1 MWYRVASLKPRIRSH
16 VHISRHV
23 YRGNDWYVLSDRVTG
38 KYHRISTQ
46 AYHIVGLMNG
56 KRSLKEIWDA
66 ACSHLKE
73 SMPTQDE
80 VIHLLSNLHH
90 SDILMADIQP
100 DTADLHDRMVK
111 EKKAN
116 RINMIRSPMS
126 IKIPLLDPDK
136 YLTFFK
142 PVTDLF
148 ICRSSFAIWL
158 MVVITAVVMAI
169 VHLNELTQNV
179 TDRILGM
186 ENIILLWFVY
196 PFVKLLHELGH
207 ACCVKKWD
215 GEVHDVG
222 IMFLVFIPIPYIDAS
237 ASICFSQKKRR
248 MIVDAAGIIIELFL
262 AACALFLWLNIE
274 PGLVSAICF
283 NIMIIAGISTLLFNG
298 NPLLKFDA
306 YYILCDAIEI
316 PNLASKSNQFVG
328 YLLKKNL
335 LQVKD
340 IRSPADS
347 IKEALWL
354 GFYSVLSFAYRIY
367 IAIRISF
374 FVAGKFFIIGV
385 LLAIWAG
392 VNMMV
397 MPVIRMVKKMMNDTD
412 LSGKRAM
419 AFLLAAGAVF
429 FLFFT
434 VMLVPLPYSTL
445 CEGVIQN
452 QAEGIV
458 YAGADGVMKS
468 LLVAPGTRVTTGDDL
483 FQLENPDYK
492 TAVEIKNA
500 QLAEYAAKL
509 EQIGI
514 EKKIEYDI
522 VKEELA
528 MIRGELQ
535 RIQEKQRGLTGKS
548 PSNGIFYMPDT
559 DPFMGRYYHQGQAVG
574 YIVNF
579 EKTTI
584 QVVIHQ
590 AYADMVRQRT
600 TDICVRFSS
609 DITIIAKGKIQRE
622 IPAASDMLPNLA
634 LSLEGGGDIALDPKE
649 GNRPKTFEKY
659 FQFEIEI
666 DKNHI
671 QRIGERVFVKF
682 IYDPEPVFY
691 RLKRFLQR
699 LFMTRFEI

>member
-1 MWYRVASLKPRIRSH
+1 MDGR
-16 VHISRHV
+16 
-23 YRGNDWYVLSDRVTG
+23 
-38 KYHRISTQ
+38 
-46 AYHIVGLMNG
+46 
-56 KRSLKEIWDA
+56 RSLKEIWDA

-73 SMPTQDE
+73 NMPTQDE
-80 VIHLLSNLHH
+80 VIHLLSNLHN
-90 SDILMADIQP
+90 SDILMADAQP
-100 DTADLHDRMVK
+100 DTADLHERMVK

-148 ICRSSFAIWL
+148 INGRSFIIWL
-158 MVVITAVVMAI
+158 LVVMTAVAMAI
-169 VHLNELTQNV
+169 VHSSELTENV
-179 TDRILGM
+179 TDRILGL

-215 GEVHDVG
+215 GEIHDVG
-222 IMFLVFIPIPYIDAS
+222 IMFLVFMPIPYVDAS

-248 MIVDAAGIIIELFL
+248 IIVDAAGIIIELFL

-274 PGLVSAICF
+274 PGPVSAICF

-316 PNLASKSNQFVG
+316 PNLASKSNQFLG
-328 YLLKKNL
+328 YLFKKHL
-335 LQVKD
+335 LRVKD
-340 IRSPADS
+340 MRSPADS
-347 IKEALWL
+347 VKEALWL
-354 GFYSVLSFAYRIY
+354 GLYSVLAFAYRIF
-367 IAIRISF
+367 ISIRISF

-385 LLAIWAG
+385 LLALWAG
-392 VNMMV
+392 VNMMI
-397 MPVIRMVKKMMNDTD
+397 MPIIRIIKKMMNDTD
-412 LSGKRAM
+412 LKDKRAM
-419 AFLLAAGAVF
+419 AFLLATGLVI
-429 FLFFT
+429 FLFFS
-434 VMLVPLPYSTL
+434 VLLFPFPYSTI

-452 QAEGIV
+452 QEEGIV
-458 YAGADGVMKS
+458 YAGADGVMNA
-468 LLVAPGTRVTTGDDL
+468 LLVEPGTRVTTGMDL
-483 FQLENPDYK
+483 FQLENPDYG
-492 TAVEIKNA
+492 TAVEVKKA

-509 EQIGI
+509 EQLGM
-514 EKKIEYDI
+514 EKKIEYEI
-522 VKEELA
+522 VKEEFA
-528 MIRGELQ
+528 MITGELK
-535 RIQEKQRGLTGKS
+535 RIREKQSGLIGKS
-548 PSNGIFYMPDT
+548 PSTGIFYMPDT
-559 DPFMGRYYHQGQAVG
+559 DHFMGRYYHQGQAVG

-600 TDICVRFSS
+600 KDICVRFSS
-609 DITIIAKGKIQRE
+609 DIHINAKGKIKRE
-622 IPAASDMLPNLA
+622 IPAASNTLPNLA
-634 LSLEGGGDIALDPKE
+634 LSLEGGGDIALDPSE
-649 GNRPKTFEKY
+649 RNSPKTFEKY

-666 DKNHI
+666 DKKHI

-682 IYDPEPVFY
+682 IYEPEPVFY